1 MTLIKAKIKQAIE
14 ILDELDIDLWLIF
27 VRETDMMSDPVV
39 PLVVGH
45 KVVWQSAFFYARDG
59 RTLAEARIQQRAAR
73 ARELRDAVD
82 RDVDRTGDP
91 ADELRRDWRRD

>member
-1 MTLIKAKIKQAIE
+1 MSAILAAAWSRAAGW
-14 ILDELDIDLWLIF
+14 IAAIGTALAVLA
-27 VRETDMMSDPVV
+27 
-39 PLVVGH
+39 
-45 KVVWQSAFFYARDG
+45 AFYGAGRRDG
-59 RTLAEARIQQRAAR
+59 RALTESRIQQRAAR